1 MEFCGAI
8 INGYVLLLVQ
18 CVCVSQQTQTPFP
31 PICCERIILFY
42 AYLGN
47 EGREEENCCGAVS
60 YYGGGGQFPNWDSI
74 ITCKRGITGKRI
86 V

>member
-47 EGREEENCCGAVS
+47 EGE
-60 YYGGGGQFPNWDSI
+60 GGRKLLRRSI
-74 ITCKRGITGKRI
+74 ILWGGVNFQIGTPLLHVNVELRGKG
-86 V
+86 